1 MVIFNPQ
8 HDLCLANGDVN
19 YVPPVSALQFAKE
32 CKWIEKYMIPVKG
45 EYITP
50 WGWNNCLRNKLL
62 KQGVEVEKLP
72 SDKELDFIAQNSRRE
87 LAVELHEF
95 IIKRFSNDLQQC
107 ESLSKLDY
115 RIVATDADAV
125 EEFVSNRGGG
135 VLKVP
140 LSGSGKGIRYVG
152 EHLNSNDYGWIRRV
166 LERQG
171 ALVVEQKKE
180 ILLECAMLF
189 LCTKDRVEFKGYS
202 LFDSINGVYRA
213 NVLASN
219 NYIENVLK
227 NYVFESVLGRTRDC
241 IIEFFIE
248 KLVGNYVGYVGVD
261 QMCCK
266 DGFVCASEIN
276 LRMTMGH
283 IARNIYDLYANEYNL
298 VDGEFSFSPVD
309 GIIRL

>member
-19 YVPPVSALQFAKE
+19 YVPPVSASKFAE
-32 CKWIEKYMIPVKG
+32 QCRWIEKFMVPIKG
-45 EYITP
+45 EEITP
-50 WGWNNCLRNKLL
+50 WGWNNCLKNKLL
-62 KQGVEVEKLP
+62 KQGIAE
-72 SDKELDFIAQNSRRE
+72 DKMPTADQIDFIATNSRRE
-87 LAVELHEF
+87 FALDLHNYIHTELASGEIVCP
-95 IIKRFSNDLQQC
+95 N
-107 ESLSKLDY
+107 Y
-115 RIVATDADAV
+115 RVAAQTLGDV
-125 EEFVSNRGGG
+125 EEFIAKRGGG
-135 VLKVP
+135 VLKAP

-171 ALVVEQKKE
+171 AVLVEEKKE
-180 ILLECAMLF
+180 ILRECAMLF

-219 NYIENVLK
+219 NYIEKVLE
-227 NYVFESVLGRTRDC
+227 NYVFASVLERTRDC

>member
-19 YVPPVSALQFAKE
+19 YVPPVSASKFAE
-32 CKWIEKYMIPVKG
+32 QCRWIEKFMVPIKG
-45 EYITP
+45 EEITP

-62 KQGVEVEKLP
+62 KQGVAE
-72 SDKELDFIAQNSRRE
+72 DKMPTADQIDFIATNSRRE
-87 LAVELHEF
+87 FALDLHNYIHTELASGEIVCP
-95 IIKRFSNDLQQC
+95 N
-107 ESLSKLDY
+107 Y
-115 RIVATDADAV
+115 RVAAQTLGDV
-125 EEFVSNRGGG
+125 EEFIAKRGGG
-135 VLKVP
+135 VLKAP

-171 ALVVEQKKE
+171 AVLVEEKKE
-180 ILLECAMLF
+180 ILRECAMLF

-219 NYIENVLK
+219 NYIEKVLE
-227 NYVFESVLGRTRDC
+227 NYVFASVLERTRDC

>member
-19 YVPPVSALQFAKE
+19 YVPPVSASKFAE
-32 CKWIEKYMIPVKG
+32 QCRWIEKFMVPIKG
-45 EYITP
+45 EEITP

-62 KQGVEVEKLP
+62 KQGVAE
-72 SDKELDFIAQNSRRE
+72 DKMPTADQIDFIATNSRRE
-87 LAVELHEF
+87 FALDLHNYIHTELASGEIVCP
-95 IIKRFSNDLQQC
+95 N
-107 ESLSKLDY
+107 Y
-115 RIVATDADAV
+115 RVAAQTLGDV
-125 EEFVSNRGGG
+125 EEFIAKRGGG

-219 NYIENVLK
+219 NYIEKVLE
-227 NYVFESVLGRTRDC
+227 NYVFASVLERTKDC